1 MKQSQNTRLLA
12 YLKQYGSITQREAIK
27 HLNIYRLS
35 ARIYDLKRRGEPITP
50 VEISVNNTGCPVGNY
65 TRYYLENK

>member
-12 YLKQYGSITQREAIK
+12 YLKQNGSITQREAIK

-35 ARIYDLKRRGEPITP
+35 ARIYDLKRRGHSILTTP
-50 VEISVNNTGCPVGNY
+50 VSYIESGFTVSY
-65 TRYYLENK
+65 ARYYLESK